1 MAPAHV
7 SFLLSFVVM
16 RLAIIRQRYAP
27 AAGAERFFEG
37 ALEALLERNVAI
49 SLYTRSWPQTKLQLI
64 EPVICDPWYAGAFLR
79 EWGFAR
85 SACRAISRSKA
96 NLVESHERLRCCDI
110 YRARDGVHAVWLE
123 ERLKGASAYGRLRL
137 RASPYNRYMLRAEK
151 RLFASPWL
159 QAVICNSKM
168 VRDEIID
175 RFRLPE
181 SKLHVVYNAVDSDVF
196 NPNVRTLRAA
206 VLQRHG
212 IDDAA
217 TVFLL
222 AGSGYE
228 HSGAG
233 AAIEALAELPAPAHL
248 MISGRAIHAQRYRD
262 LANSFGVADR
272 VTVADLDMDPRSWYG
287 AADAFVLPTLYDPAP
302 ESTLEAMACELPV
315 VTSTKSGA
323 AELVLGNDAGLV
335 CPAGDIAGLAA
346 QMRTLLDATTRRRLG
361 ANARR
366 AVLPLSPA
374 AVTLQL
380 VLLYR
385 DLLTATVQSKTA
397 VRGNR
402 GAHAATEPPS
412 TTRSAETRRPATAP
426 PAGDA
431 APVPEPP
438 VADAPTPTAPATPVP
453 SDAAKTPP
461 PATPAADEIPPR

>member
-1 MAPAHV
+1 
-7 SFLLSFVVM
+7 M

-27 AAGAERFFEG
+27 VAGAERFFEG

-64 EPVICDPWYAGAFLR
+64 EPVICDPWYAGPFLR

-123 ERLKGASAYGRLRL
+123 ERLKGASIYGRLRL
-137 RASPYNRYMLRAEK
+137 KASPYNRYMLSAEK

-181 SKLHVVYNAVDSDVF
+181 AKLHVVYNAVDSDVYH
-196 NPNVRTLRAA
+196 PNVRALRAE
-206 VLQRHG
+206 VLQRLR
-212 IDDAA
+212 IDEAA

-248 MISGRAIHAQRYRD
+248 IITGREVHAPRYRE
-262 LANSFGVADR
+262 LADSFAVADR
-272 VTVADLDMDPRSWYG
+272 VTVADQEMDPRGCYG

-323 AELVLGNDAGLV
+323 AELVLANDAGLV

-346 QMRTLLDATTRRRLG
+346 QMRTLLDATTRRRQG
-361 ANARR
+361 VNARR

-374 AVTLQL
+374 AITLQL

-385 DLLTATVQSKTA
+385 DLLAATVQAKTP
-397 VRGNR
+397 RGKPS
-402 GAHAATEPPS
+402 AHAPTDAPS
-412 TTRSAETRRPATAP
+412 TTRSAETKRPATAP
-426 PAGDA
+426 PAA
-431 APVPEPP
+431 AVPAPDPP
-438 VADAPTPTAPATPVP
+438 APAASPP
-453 SDAAKTPP
+453 IAGEAPKSPP
-461 PATPAADEIPPR
+461 PDGAASDEIPRG

>member
-1 MAPAHV
+1 
-7 SFLLSFVVM
+7 M

-64 EPVICDPWYAGAFLR
+64 EPVICDPWYAGSFLR

-96 NLVESHERLRCCDI
+96 NLVESHERLLCCDI

-123 ERLKGASAYGRLRL
+123 ERLKGASMLERLELRL
-137 RASPYNRYMLRAEK
+137 SPYNRYMQRVEK
-151 RLFASPWL
+151 RLFRSPWL

-175 RFRLPE
+175 RFGLPE

-196 NPNVRTLRAA
+196 HPDLHAMRPA
-206 VLQRHG
+206 VLKRHG
-212 IDDAA
+212 IDEAA

-248 MISGRAIHAQRYRD
+248 MIAGREFHAERYRE
-262 LANSFGVADR
+262 LARTFGVSDR
-272 VTVADLDMDPRSWYG
+272 VTMADADSDPRGWYG
-287 AADAFVLPTLYDPAP
+287 AADAFVLPALYDPAP
-302 ESTLEAMACELPV
+302 ESTLEAMACALPV

-323 AELVLGNDAGLV
+323 AELVLPNDAGLV
-335 CPAGDIAGLAA
+335 CPAGDTAGLAA

-361 ANARR
+361 ANARN

-374 AVTLQL
+374 AITLQL

-385 DLLTATVQSKTA
+385 DLLAATVQAKAAARSQRSPQSVA
-397 VRGNR
+397 
-402 GAHAATEPPS
+402 GAPS
-412 TTRSAETRRPATAP
+412 TRSAETQKPAPPVTAP
-426 PAGDA
+426 PEGA
-431 APVPEPP
+431 APGSVAP
-438 VADAPTPTAPATPVP
+438 VAEMPAGP
-453 SDAAKTPP
+453 AAGEA
-461 PATPAADEIPPR
+461 PATPAAAAPDESPPR

>member
-1 MAPAHV
+1 
-7 SFLLSFVVM
+7 M

-64 EPVICDPWYAGAFLR
+64 EPVICDPWYAGSFLR

-85 SACRAISRSKA
+85 SACRSISRSKA
-96 NLVESHERLRCCDI
+96 NLVESHERLLCCDI

-123 ERLKGASAYGRLRL
+123 ERLKGATAYERLRL
-137 RASPYNRYMLRAEK
+137 AVSPYNRYMLGVEK

-175 RFRLPE
+175 RFALPV

-196 NPNVRTLRAA
+196 HPEIRTVRTA

-212 IDDAA
+212 IDEAA

-248 MISGRAIHAQRYRD
+248 MIAGREYHAQRYRD
-262 LANSFGVADR
+262 LARSFGVADR
-272 VTVADLDMDPRSWYG
+272 VTMADVDTDPRGWYG

-302 ESTLEAMACELPV
+302 DSTLEAMACELPV

-323 AELVLGNDAGLV
+323 AELVLANDAGLV

-346 QMRTLLDATTRRRLG
+346 QMRTLLDQTTRRRLG

-374 AVTLQL
+374 AITLQL

-385 DLLTATVQSKTA
+385 DLLAATVTA
-397 VRGNR
+397 KAAARGKR
-402 GAHAATEPPS
+402 GAQIAAEAPSPASATETTPP
-412 TTRSAETRRPATAP
+412 
-426 PAGDA
+426 DA
-431 APVPEPP
+431 APVAQHEGAIPIDAPP
-438 VADAPTPTAPATPVP
+438 VPDTSAVPAATNPPEAP
-453 SDAAKTPP
+453 TPP
-461 PATPAADEIPPR
+461 PAAAASDASRPR

>member
-1 MAPAHV
+1 VSPDWFVFPVPAHA
-7 SFLLSFVVM
+7 SFLLSFVAM
-16 RLAIIRQRYAP
+16 RLAIVRQRFAP
-27 AAGAERFFEG
+27 SAGADRFFEA

-64 EPVICDPWYAGAFLR
+64 EPVICDPWYAGSFLR

-85 SACRAISRSKA
+85 SACRAISGSKA
-96 NLVESHERLRCCDI
+96 NLVESHERLLCCDI

-123 ERLKGASAYGRLRL
+123 ERLKGASFRERLRL
-137 RASPYNRYMLRAEK
+137 WASPYNRYMLSIEK
-151 RLFASPWL
+151 RLFGSPWL

-175 RFRLPE
+175 RFKLPE

-196 NPNVRTLRAA
+196 RPEVRAA
-206 VLQRHG
+206 RPAMCQRYG
-212 IDDAA
+212 IDEAA
-217 TVFLL
+217 TIFLL
-222 AGSGYE
+222 AGAGYE

-248 MISGRAIHAQRYRD
+248 MIAGREVHAQRYRD
-262 LANSFGVADR
+262 LARSFGVGDR
-272 VTVADLDMDPRSWYG
+272 VTIAEQDADPRGGYG
-287 AADAFVLPTLYDPAP
+287 VADAFVLPTLYDPAP

-323 AELVLGNDAGLV
+323 AELVLANDAGLV

-346 QMRTLLDATTRRRLG
+346 QMRTLLDEKTRGRLG

-374 AVTLQL
+374 AITLQL

-385 DLLTATVQSKTA
+385 DLLAATVQAKTA
-397 VRGNR
+397 
-402 GAHAATEPPS
+402 
-412 TTRSAETRRPATAP
+412 TRASRR
-426 PAGDA
+426 
-431 APVPEPP
+431 PP
-438 VADAPTPTAPATPVP
+438 VADVAPTTGSAETQRP
-453 SDAAKTPP
+453 AAKTDPP
-461 PATPAADEIPPR
+461 PADATAAPPPGPDAPAASAPDEAPPR

>member
-1 MAPAHV
+1 
-7 SFLLSFVVM
+7 M

-64 EPVICDPWYAGAFLR
+64 EPVICDPWYAGSFLR

-96 NLVESHERLRCCDI
+96 NLVESHERLLCCDI

-123 ERLKGASAYGRLRL
+123 ERLKGASALERLRL
-137 RASPYNRYMLRAEK
+137 RASPYNLYMSRVER

-175 RFRLPE
+175 RFGLPQ
-181 SKLHVVYNAVDSDVF
+181 SKLHVVYNAVDSDAFHPALRAV
-196 NPNVRTLRAA
+196 RAA
-206 VLQRHG
+206 VLQRHR
-212 IDDAA
+212 IDEAA

-233 AAIEALAELPAPAHL
+233 AAIEALGELPPPAHL
-248 MISGRAIHAQRYRD
+248 MIAGRALHAARYRE
-262 LANSFGVADR
+262 LARSFGVAER
-272 VTVADLDMDPRSWYG
+272 VTIADLDTDPRGWYG

-323 AELVLGNDAGLV
+323 AELVLANDAGLV

-346 QMRTLLDATTRRRLG
+346 QMRTLLDANTRRRLG

-366 AVLPLSPA
+366 AVLPLTPA
-374 AVTLQL
+374 AITLQL

-385 DLLTATVQSKTA
+385 DLLAATVQAKA
-397 VRGNR
+397 ARGNR
-402 GAHAATEPPS
+402 VPRPPVDAPS
-412 TTRSAETRRPATAP
+412 TTRSAETVRPPPASPPAASSPPPQSDRPDNAP
-426 PAGDA
+426 PDA
-431 APVPEPP
+431 HPAA
-438 VADAPTPTAPATPVP
+438 VADAAFAPPVTDVP
-453 SDAAKTPP
+453 KTPP
-461 PATPAADEIPPR
+461 PADAQEEPPPG

>member
-1 MAPAHV
+1 
-7 SFLLSFVVM
+7 M

-64 EPVICDPWYAGAFLR
+64 EPVICDPWYAGSFLR

-96 NLVESHERLRCCDI
+96 NLVESHERLLCCDI

-123 ERLKGASAYGRLRL
+123 ERLKGASMLERLEL
-137 RASPYNRYMLRAEK
+137 GLSPYNRYMQRVEK
-151 RLFASPWL
+151 RLFRSPWL

-196 NPNVRTLRAA
+196 HPDLHAMRPA
-206 VLQRHG
+206 VLKRHG
-212 IDDAA
+212 IDEAA

-248 MISGRAIHAQRYRD
+248 MIAGREIHAERYRE
-262 LANSFGVADR
+262 LARTFGVSDR
-272 VTVADLDMDPRSWYG
+272 VTMADADGDPRGWYG
-287 AADAFVLPTLYDPAP
+287 AADAFVLPALYDPAP
-302 ESTLEAMACELPV
+302 ESTLEAMACALPV

-323 AELVLGNDAGLV
+323 AELVLPNDAGLV
-335 CPAGDIAGLAA
+335 CPAGDTAGLAA

-361 ANARR
+361 ANARN

-374 AVTLQL
+374 AITLQL

-385 DLLTATVQSKTA
+385 DLLAATVQAKAAARSQRSPQSVA
-397 VRGNR
+397 
-402 GAHAATEPPS
+402 GAPS
-412 TTRSAETRRPATAP
+412 TRSAETQKPAPPVTAP
-426 PAGDA
+426 PEGAAPGSVAPVTEMPAGPAAGDA
-431 APVPEPP
+431 
-438 VADAPTPTAPATPVP
+438 PA
-453 SDAAKTPP
+453 S
-461 PATPAADEIPPR
+461 PAAAPDESPPK

>member
-1 MAPAHV
+1 
-7 SFLLSFVVM
+7 M

-64 EPVICDPWYAGAFLR
+64 EPVICDPWYAGSFLR

-96 NLVESHERLRCCDI
+96 NLVESHERLLCCDI

-137 RASPYNRYMLRAEK
+137 RASPYNRYMLSIEQ
-151 RLFASPWL
+151 RLFKSPWL

-181 SKLHVVYNAVDSDVF
+181 SKLHVVYNAVDSDTYH
-196 NPNVRTLRAA
+196 PDVRTRRAA
-206 VLQRHG
+206 VLQRHR
-212 IDDAA
+212 IDEGA

-222 AGSGYE
+222 AASGYE

-248 MISGRAIHAQRYRD
+248 MIAGREFHAQRYRE
-262 LANSFGVADR
+262 LARFFGVADR
-272 VTVADLDMDPRSWYG
+272 VTMADTDLDPRGCYG

-323 AELVLGNDAGLV
+323 AELLLANDAGLV

-346 QMRTLLDATTRRRLG
+346 QMRTLLDATTRARLG

-374 AVTLQL
+374 ATTLQL

-385 DLLTATVQSKTA
+385 DLLAATVQAKA
-397 VRGNR
+397 AARENR
-402 GAHAATEPPS
+402 IAQAATDVPS
-412 TTRSAETRRPATAP
+412 TTRSAETRRPAGA
-426 PAGDA
+426 
-431 APVPEPP
+431 
-438 VADAPTPTAPATPVP
+438 
-453 SDAAKTPP
+453 P
-461 PATPAADEIPPR
+461 PATPAADEIPPG

>member
-1 MAPAHV
+1 
-7 SFLLSFVVM
+7 M

-64 EPVICDPWYAGAFLR
+64 EPVICDPWYSGRFLR

-85 SACRAISRSKA
+85 SACRAIARSKA
-96 NLVESHERLRCCDI
+96 NLVESHERLLCCDI

-123 ERLKGASAYGRLRL
+123 ERLKGASALERLRL
-137 RASPYNRYMLRAEK
+137 RLSPYNRYMQRVEK
-151 RLFASPWL
+151 RLFRSPWL

-196 NPNVRTLRAA
+196 HPDVHAVRSS

-212 IDDAA
+212 IDEAA

-248 MISGRAIHAQRYRD
+248 MIAGREFHAERYRE
-262 LANSFGVADR
+262 LARTFGVANR
-272 VTVADLDMDPRSWYG
+272 VTMADADGDPRSWYG

-302 ESTLEAMACELPV
+302 ESALEAMACELPV

-323 AELVLGNDAGLV
+323 AELVLANDAGLV

-374 AVTLQL
+374 AITLQL

-385 DLLTATVQSKTA
+385 DLLAATVQAKAAARS
-397 VRGNR
+397 NR
-402 GAHAATEPPS
+402 NPQTVAGAPS
-412 TTRSAETRRPATAP
+412 TRSAETMKPAPPGTAP
-426 PAGDA
+426 EGA
-431 APVPEPP
+431 ASGNVPP
-438 VADAPTPTAPATPVP
+438 VANATAGPTASDAPAAAPAPP
-453 SDAAKTPP
+453 PDAAAP
-461 PATPAADEIPPR
+461 DESPPR